1 MKNATARRL
10 YIKKSRMMKSNTLHI
25 KPLVF
30 HVATALAAL
39 QGGFLFS
46 SVAWAAPTGSQV
58 VAGSASI
65 GVSGATT
72 IVNQGSNRAIINWK
86 NFNVGSGETVRF
98 IAPNTAS
105 ATLNRVVGSLP
116 SSINGLVQGNGRVF
130 LINPNGILVGQGGAI
145 NVQGGF
151 VASTGNISDS
161 AFMQGGAMVLSGD
174 KGQIQVLGT
183 ISASGGDITLIAPA
197 VAVGAGATLT
207 AGTKI
212 NLVAADQVMLSNG
225 NITVMPG
232 SGENGTVNV
241 AGTLKAAKVM
251 LAAVNDN
258 LGALAINTTGMIQ
271 ATGTATN
278 PDGSIQIVASGGGNV
293 QVGGT
298 LQAQNAGGVGGTVQV
313 SGQNVSVGPAQINV
327 AGTQGGTVTLTADP
341 FAGTAMIGNSTVN
354 ASGTAG
360 TGGMVQMSGHNVYA
374 RQAQIN
380 VSGTQGGTAT
390 FTADPNLG
398 TVMIGGS
405 YGPDGT
411 YTAGDSSVNASGTS
425 GNGGHID
432 VTGYHTALMGN
443 TLLNANGT
451 AGGGRIRVG
460 GDMHGQGTDIANA
473 TDTYVDSGVN
483 LNANGTQGNASGG
496 KVVVWANDT
505 TNYYGS
511 LTATGS
517 GGGQGGTAEVSGHL
531 LLNFRGKDDLL
542 GGSNGG
548 IAGTLLLDPSD
559 LTIDA
564 AGAGTSTGF
573 TGAPTVPGGTGP
585 IFTANASHI
594 SWQDIVTALGSGN
607 VLINTNTGGGGAGNI
622 TIAQGYTYNSG
633 NQLTLEAFNNLTVN
647 AGAAITNTGNGSLTL
662 AAQKNMAIN
671 ANLTMTGGQIWLQ
684 AGAGLAINTGQ
695 LSAGPG
701 SSLILVGNVN
711 PYTFAPGTWLGNST
725 AGASTLISNTSTNPG
740 LGADQVT
747 FNSGTAT
754 PVILQGG
761 SVYAISGNAGGLS
774 NFLPGNVVVE
784 YGTGNTGFGTLGILG
799 FGNMNV
805 QRWNPATSAV
815 VPDVALLPTANS
827 GAGIVYFSA
836 GGTLTVPT
844 SLSAPNG
851 ASVVL
856 GTITGNIILQGN
868 AYTGGPT
875 GQLVIF
881 AGRGGYATID
891 GGGNAYANQG
901 AIQFA
906 GTAPTVLTGWDVY
919 LSSGCNT
926 AANCASSDRTVFNPS
941 VVLVQPNNGSNQFQN
956 FVIEGFQNMVVQD
969 VRGATQ
975 PILASSAIRE
985 VSADNLTVTQNL
997 IVGSGGTLQLITGAL
1012 YGTWNNASNYSS
1024 YAGALT
1030 FTQPDTILQGDYVYL
1045 WSSTGAA
1052 TAGTIPTGSQ
1062 ATWQGSVAATEAQLP
1077 NQGRVSF
1084 DTPTN
1089 QVQLRPARTDNTFS
1103 NLDFRGFNDTRF
1115 DLLQNGSNTAV
1126 LNTLGISNGNFID
1139 YASGNIVLPQG
1150 YGATGVVQT
1159 LSQTGG
1165 GALDIRA
1172 GYDFATGESDLF
1184 GELKVLAS
1192 QPLWSLGNTYNN
1204 VIWSGLGYNTAAGT
1218 VGRIDFAGGATGGA
1232 TPSAADS
1239 GDDLPTSGSPIIL
1252 QAPTS
1257 GKFSAFNVQGFGNVS
1272 LYGVSSAT
1280 TPGSLSWSG
1289 GVLNGFN
1296 QAFAFGTT
1304 GSAYVYASNNLNLF
1318 NQNFQMGNVS
1328 ATSGV
1333 QVDWRAGYN
1342 LWNYD
1347 TAVKHGKLTFMDPAT
1362 LAARTNLASFQP
1374 GGADQYLLDNN
1385 QGNDPGSANDLT
1397 NLQWDWTTG
1406 GINYVPMSSNFQLLA
1421 FRNVTVQTARDLP
1434 IVLNGA
1440 PVYIAPNNLTSVPA
1454 IEGDVVIVPNMY
1466 VNSNDGTNAYTIVA
1480 NSLNTQGVLGANS
1493 GVSATVSGNDFTK
1506 SFSYILNL
1514 LHNPVLADGVTPGN
1528 TSSVVNVS
1536 ADTSSS
1542 VNSPFQE
1549 EWVNLGLQ
1557 QVLAG
1562 NLTVNSRGMI
1572 DVYAWG
1578 NTTDTSNITIRSQ
1591 GDIGVGADFTRTGAG
1606 NLSLQ
1611 ADANLNNIFSGYAAI
1626 NPIYTGSN
1634 TDPHGYDTAGADG
1647 KGAVFGYGGSQVLT
1661 PRYGYLITSN
1671 ANQTVPAGY
1680 LFYTL
1685 AGTPLPAGSAV
1696 TAGEALIEPGNVPG
1710 GFTAQTTA
1718 TGQQVFAIYAY
1729 TPGTGGQSFFN
1740 GYGFNY
1746 ASLGTGTAVNGV
1758 APQAL
1763 TVDAGLVTNAA
1774 GQANP
1779 IGTVVTGNTGS
1790 QGLGLSGQ
1798 FYVGAPGT
1806 SYGNTGQVTPLAW
1819 TMLAAGPRSL
1829 TTGTGNIDIRSGD
1842 QYQNTWWNHLS
1853 GDIADM
1859 RLGANQVANQGLNNP
1874 VGAATWFK
1882 LTTTSGSVAVAGYRD
1897 ITVTDAGGINP
1908 SAGTAPVSLVAN
1920 RDLDILGAGLSRAT
1934 MGSLLTLG
1942 AGNMIVTAPGA
1953 VISADQLQLIVGN
1966 GANIVTSV
1974 NSLSGE
1980 IIAPAA
1986 NPTGVLVVNSAASD
2000 NGITLGGDTPTG
2012 VMSVTNGKT
2021 INISSGFTNGMLAAF
2036 TFGPNG
2042 LIWPAPAPYGSTT
2055 TSPLHPVGLS
2065 VQSAGATLAGSIN
2078 VGTTAG
2084 DINVNAPILVNNSPG
2099 ITTGEINLKAAGNLN
2114 INNPI
2119 TDSIAAPNGNIF
2131 LQAVAGN
2138 ITHSGPQGGNTVSG
2152 NNLTMIAGGSIGTSA
2167 AGGAIDTNV
2176 NAALFQSG
2184 GGVYIYQSGPLAL
2197 TTAGTANG
2205 TANITDSQNT
2215 LTVGNYPAGTA
2226 PQTTM
2231 TPAITNNV
2239 YVNGLASAVGITDTG
2254 SNGITLNAIGAT
2266 SDVVAAAHTYTPNG
2280 AITVNAGRN
2289 IVDTPEETNYGDIGI
2304 GTDTPTSNRLAFSA
2318 GGTLMLNAVNTI
2330 GGDGTTTPN
2339 PLDVYFGNLTAN
2351 ASGTQ
2356 ARSGVYLTALDTNAS
2371 GTGVVIGGGVTSAKN
2386 IDITA
2391 RASTTAGSGSLNVAS
2406 AMTTANGG
2414 YIRLAADR
2422 NVNVNAAVSANTTG
2436 NVVLAAGLS
2445 GTGNINQSSSGTL
2458 TSGSGE
2464 INANAAGNINWNAD
2478 ATTTGNILAQSG
2490 QAMTYGGNGTL
2501 NAASVALTSGTT
2513 IGTAAAA
2520 VQTNTGNLAVVNG
2533 GDAYVNNAGAV
2544 TLAGQSSNNAGIN
2557 VSTTNGTITVGKVNV
2572 ATVVTP
2578 STGNAVGWDNN
2589 PNGTPLAAG
2598 ANLTGV
2604 NANGSG
2610 NVVLTANGTSSNVLI
2625 NQSVTSGSGAITA
2638 TADTNVVFN
2647 NGVVQTGTGATGIV
2661 NLNATNGQVI
2671 DNEAASKPVVIGN
2684 TLNATAANGIGTV
2697 ATGPGVAGDLATQI
2711 GTLNAV
2717 TTGTGNAVVQNNGA
2731 LNVMGSVGTNTLNV
2745 GATGAITVSGPIAAT
2760 GGTVDLTSGMS
2771 AMGSTVL
2778 ANNTGGVTLASDVT
2792 AGTLSINSAGLVQ
2805 QTAGSIV
2812 DKTLQVSTTRYTTGN
2827 SATLSNDST
2836 TLTEN
2841 GSTVAGNYTITT
2853 QGTLNQTGTTTVGGN
2868 LTESGQTGGTVN
2880 GTVTVGG
2887 NYSGVN
2893 TYGPGGNITAAGS
2906 NSWTN
2911 ANASTTGVVVATGAG
2926 PDFDLASANLGSG
2939 NNITVDLRSKNS
2951 TVSGAT
2957 DAILL
2962 NGSSN
2967 NELGTVTLN
2976 TANAK
2981 VAVTTTTQDYN
2992 LVQTAPVNV
3001 ASLTVNAVAGTNA
3014 NAGLQNNGL
3023 GVINGINYGTHDNA
3037 LNGGQGSRIALQ
3049 SSGNSIGA
3057 ITIGNVD
3064 VAGVSSSG
3072 NITINNVMAANGL
3085 QVTST
3090 AGSIQ
3095 NGTGTSIVAPTLA
3108 LSALNGIGTAA
3119 NPINYDTATV
3129 MTATGVPGVLS
3140 TTVTGT
3146 TGNTFVSASG
3156 PVQLGGMVNTIGFTC
3171 NSSSSNVCNPAT
3183 TSTGT
3188 NVTKTLAG
3196 NGSGLGNITLTAGGA
3211 VTTGSTVTTNGGNID
3226 ISNSNGN
3233 ITLSNAVTAASK
3245 GNIELTSAA
3254 NLLVNANVNSAA
3266 GEINAQAMNNVALG
3280 ANVSTAG
3287 NVFIQA
3293 ATQAITQ
3300 SAGTVSGKGVVLTAG
3315 TTIGTATNTIQLNSS
3330 QLALQ
3335 SPGSAYATEAG
3346 PTTVAGQ
3353 TTANGKLYVATTNGN
3368 LTVGSVSLTPT
3379 ITGNAPGATLTG
3391 LNANGSGTIEAQANG
3406 GDLNVNAAMVSGTGE
3421 INAKSTGG
3429 NVALGAN
3436 ITTAGNAF
3444 VEGNQA
3450 ITYTAGTITAKG
3462 AVLTSDN
3469 GSIGASGVGTVQ
3481 TAVNTLGVN
3490 SAGDA
3495 FVNNA
3500 GAMTV
3505 AAESANNGSLNLS
3518 TTNGTITVGSVALT
3532 PTIAANAAGLI
3543 LAGVSAN
3550 GTGDAN
3556 LSANGAGANILVTQS
3571 VTSGSGAIN
3580 AIAAN
3585 NVTFNN
3591 GVMQTGTGASGIVTI
3606 TATAGQ
3612 IVNNESPAIAVVT
3625 GNTLNATAA
3634 NGIGTAA
3641 AGSGAAGDLGTQVS
3655 NLDAVITG
3663 TGNAVIQNNGA
3674 LNVAGSVGANM
3685 LSVGA
3690 TDAITVSGPINAA
3703 GGTVNLTS
3711 GMAALGSTALSN
3723 NAGGVTLA
3731 SDVTTNALSI
3741 SSSGLVKQTSGS
3753 LTDTITRVDT
3763 TRFTTGNSA
3772 TLSNNA
3778 TTITEAGS
3786 TVAGNYTI
3794 NTQGTL
3800 NQTGATTVGGNLT
3813 ESGET
3818 GGTVNGTVNVGGNYD
3833 GVNNTAGGGSIT
3845 AGGSSSAINNNAA
3858 ATGVVTATGQGPD
3871 FDLSSVN
3878 LSGTTLSNVT
3888 VNLRAISANVTGATD
3903 AVLLNTGNNA
3913 LGSVTITTANAPVT
3927 VTTGLHDFNLV
3938 QTAAVTLPTTTSLT
3952 VNAVAGASTPAQMQN
3967 NGLGTISGIN
3977 YNAHDNTLNGGQGS
3991 RIVLN
3996 NPANTFAGITI
4007 NNADA
4012 ANVATS
4018 GNLQLG
4024 AITVA
4029 NSMVATSVNGSVTQK
4044 ATVPAILASA
4054 LALNAATGI
4063 GATNAPIRYDT
4074 ATAIAAGDTP
4084 VLATSESGAGSTS
4097 VSTTGAVQLGG
4108 AINEVGFDSST
4119 SNVNGAPGTGTYIAP
4134 TLVSNTA
4141 TTGELNLLSNGTA
4154 TLASNVAT
4162 TGNAF
4167 IQAAAGNIVQTGGTV
4182 SANGAVLTANAG
4194 GIGSIGAPIA
4204 MNVGT
4209 VGLSAQGDIYAVNA
4223 GPLTMGAVTSSN
4235 GAVNVSTTNGTL
4247 TVGAVNLLPKLAGNA
4262 VGLTQ
4267 IGVNANGNGAVN
4279 LTAGGAGSDL
4289 LINQSV
4295 ISGAGAITGTADSN
4309 ITFNNGAV
4317 QTTTSPTGVVTL
4329 TATNGQVIDNEAPS
4343 SAVVTS
4349 NTLNV
4354 AAASGIGAAASA
4366 PGVAGDLA
4374 TQVGNLAVTITGTG
4388 NAVVQ
4393 NNGALNV
4400 SGSVGSNTM
4409 QVGSTG
4415 AITVAGP
4422 IQSGPTIAYGGTLD
4436 LTSGM
4441 TSLGSTGLS
4450 NNKGGV
4456 TLASNIT
4463 VGTLSI
4469 NSSGLVQQTAGL
4481 ISDNTLSIDTTRFT
4495 TGNSASLT
4503 NGSTGMT
4510 DAGSNVA
4517 GNYTIST
4524 QGSLDQTGTTTVGGN
4539 LTETG
4544 YTGGTVNGTVKVG
4557 GNYDGVNNYGP
4568 NGSVTAGGS
4577 NSATNANAAST
4588 GVVVAS
4594 GSGPDFDLS
4603 SVTLTSGQ
4611 NVTVDLRS
4619 TTVSG
4624 VGGATDAVLLN
4635 AGANTLGTVTV
4646 NTAKA
4651 PVTLTKTTT
4660 DYNLVQTSA
4669 LDVGNVTVNAVAGA
4683 NTAASLQNNTLGTI
4697 AGSNYDVH
4705 NNALNGGQ
4713 GSRIVLDNT
4722 GNTLGNIT
4730 INNGDA
4736 ANVASS
4742 GSLQLN
4748 AITVANSM
4756 VATSQNGTI
4765 TQVAGAP
4772 AIKAGALALNAA
4784 TGIGASNAPLEYDSA
4799 AAVAAGK
4806 TPILATSESGN
4817 GSTAVA
4823 TTGAV
4828 QLGGTINEVGFDLTN
4843 SNLSGAT
4850 GTGTMFTATAVNNS
4864 ADTGE
4869 INLLSNGWATLA
4881 GDVTTSGN
4889 AFIQAT
4895 SGNIVQTA
4903 GTLRAADAVLTA
4915 LGGSIGSAGG
4925 AIATNVQ
4932 TLGMDSQGSAYAVNS
4947 GALNLGAMT
4956 TSNGTVNVTT
4966 QNGPL
4971 TVTSINVT
4979 PSIGGNAIGLM
4990 QNGVSANGSGNVVLQ
5005 ANGGDLNL
5013 NAAVTSGGGEVNARS
5028 TAGDVLLA
5036 ANVTTTGNA
5045 FVEAAN
5051 NVTQTNGTLAAS
5063 GAVLTADK
5071 GSIGSASQVINTA
5084 VNRLGVTANQGSAYV
5099 SNAGAMTAAGTTQN
5113 DMVLSTGN
5121 GQLTVGAVALNP
5133 AVTNNAVGIAQTGIT
5148 TGGDLSLLAAPTTNG
5163 TLQIDQPV
5171 NVGGAM
5177 IGVGGRDVNVNSN
5190 VTANGAIT
5198 FVADATSGPNAG
5210 PGWFRN
5216 TGNITSNGAGV
5227 AIYAVAGG
5235 KAPLGYSTTANNQ
5248 VILGTVSGVPS
5259 ADAPASRWS
5268 SPYGSS
5274 SYIPRYFVG
5283 NGLFYKASLTAA
5295 APVTE
5300 PIGSNPVTVPG
5311 PPNPPVTP
5319 AAGPSV
5325 PVTGVVLTSLPVSPS
5340 SGTAQLQYGGAFTVD
5355 LTTMFDG
5362 SAPWQPDQTA
5372 MPYARATFDASLPIN
5387 GNYAPPRF
5395 TFGMPVLGPVMSCT
5409 GDEDRAH
5416 RYQQYACIRPLSIS
5430 AR

>member
-1 MKNATARRL
+1 MKTNTAIKVHAGIAGSHVRISSALRL
-10 YIKKSRMMKSNTLHI
+10 

-30 HVATALAAL
+30 HLAATL
-39 QGGFLFS
+39 VTLPGGLLLS
-46 SVAWAAPTGSQV
+46 SAAWAAPTGGQV
-58 VAGSASI
+58 AAGSASI
-65 GVSGATT
+65 GVSGTNT
-72 IVNQGSNRAIINWK
+72 IITQGSNRAIINWK
-86 NFNVGSGETVRF
+86 NFSVGNGEAVRF
-98 IAPNTAS
+98 NAPNAAS

-130 LINPNGILVGQGGAI
+130 LINSNGILIGQSGAI

-151 VASTGNISDS
+151 VASTGNVSDS
-161 AFMQGGAMVLSGD
+161 TFMHDGTMVLSGD

-183 ISASGGDITLIAPA
+183 ISAPGGDITLIAPA

-212 NLVAADQVMLSNG
+212 NLVAANQVMLSNG
-225 NITVMPG
+225 NITVMPA
-232 SGENGTVNV
+232 SGENGAVSV
-241 AGTLKAAKVM
+241 AGTLKAAEVM

-258 LGALAINTTGMIQ
+258 LGALAINTTGMIR
-271 ATGTATN
+271 ATGTTTN

-298 LQAQNAGGVGGTVQV
+298 LQAQNARGTGGTVQV
-313 SGQNVSVGPAQINV
+313 SGQNVSVSPAQI
-327 AGTQGGTVTLTADP
+327 D
-341 FAGTAMIGNSTVN
+341 
-354 ASGTAG
+354 
-360 TGGMVQMSGHNVYA
+360 
-374 RQAQIN
+374 

-390 FTADPNLG
+390 FTADPTSG
-398 TVMIGGS
+398 TVVIGGG
-405 YGPDGT
+405 YAPDGT
-411 YTAGDSSVNASGTS
+411 YMAGDSTVNASGTS
-425 GNGGHID
+425 GNGGHVD

-451 AGGGRIRVG
+451 AGGGVIRVG

-473 TDTYVDSGVN
+473 TDTYVDSGVI
-483 LNANGTQGNASGG
+483 LNANGTRGNASGG
-496 KVVVWANDT
+496 KVVVWSNDT

-511 LTATGS
+511 LTAAGS
-517 GGGQGGTAEVSGHL
+517 GGGQGGNAEVSGHAI
-531 LLNFRGKDDLL
+531 LNFRGKGDLL

-548 IAGTLLLDPSD
+548 AAGTLLLDPSD

-564 AGAGTSTGF
+564 AGTGTSTGF
-573 TGAPTVPGGTGP
+573 TGAPPVPGGTGP
-585 IFTANASHI
+585 AFTATTSHI

-607 VLINTNTGGGGAGNI
+607 VMINTNTGGGGTGNI

-633 NQLTLEAFNNLTVN
+633 NQLILEAFNNLAVN
-647 AGAAITNTGNGSLTL
+647 AGAAVTNTGTGNLYLVAKKIET
-662 AAQKNMAIN
+662 IN
-671 ANLTMTGGQIWLQ
+671 ANIATGGTLQLQ
-684 AGAGLAINTGQ
+684 AGEGIAVNTGQ
-695 LSAGPG
+695 LSAGPDAT
-701 SSLILVGNVN
+701 L
-711 PYTFAPGTWLGNST
+711 
-725 AGASTLISNTSTNPG
+725 TLIGNYDPYGSACYGICSLPNGSQYQGYVATNYG
-740 LGADQVT
+740 YGNNQVT

-761 SVYAISGNAGGLS
+761 NVQLISGTVGPGS
-774 NFLPGNVVVE
+774 NFLPSSVVVE
-784 YGTGNTGFGTLGILG
+784 YGAGKTSFNSSLIVAGFNQIE
-799 FGNMNV
+799 V
-805 QRWNPATSAV
+805 ERWNPVTSSV
-815 VPDVALLPTANS
+815 VPDITLNPTDASNY
-827 GAGIVYFSA
+827 GIIYEAGT
-836 GGTLTVPT
+836 GLTVPT
-844 SLSAPNG
+844 NLSVPNNDNLNF
-851 ASVVL
+851 STV
-856 GTITGNIILQGN
+856 TGNIVFQGN

-875 GQLVIF
+875 GQLIID
-881 AGRGGYATID
+881 AGRGGW
-891 GGGNAYANQG
+891 GGEDNQGNAFAYQG

-919 LSSGCNT
+919 LSSGCKT

-941 VVLVQPNNGSNQFQN
+941 IVQVQTNNGSGQFN
-956 FVIEGFQNMVVQD
+956 NLVVEGFQNMVVQSTA
-969 VRGATQ
+969 GATA
-975 PILASSAIRE
+975 PLLASSSIRE

-997 IVGSGGTLQLITGAL
+997 IVGSGGTLELIAGAL
-1012 YGTWNNASNYSS
+1012 YGNWNSGSNYTS

-1030 FTQPDTILQGDYVYL
+1030 FSRPSTILQGDAVYL
-1045 WSSTGAA
+1045 WSGTGAA

-1062 ATWQGSVAATEAQLP
+1062 ATWKGSVAATEAQLP
-1077 NQGRVSF
+1077 SQGRVSF

-1103 NLDFRGFNDTRF
+1103 NLDMRGFNDTRL

-1126 LNTLGISNGNFID
+1126 LNTLGINSSGSFID
-1139 YASGNIVLPQG
+1139 YASGNIVLAQG
-1150 YGATGVVQT
+1150 YGTTGVTQT
-1159 LSQTGG
+1159 LSSAGY
-1165 GALDIRA
+1165 LDIRA
-1172 GYDFATGESDLF
+1172 GYDFATGLSDLF
-1184 GELKVLAS
+1184 GELKVLAP
-1192 QPLWSLGNTYNN
+1192 QPLWNLGGSNNT
-1204 VIWSGLGYNTAAGT
+1204 IWSGLGYNTAAGT

-1232 TPSAADS
+1232 TPSAIDS
-1239 GDDLPTSGSPIIL
+1239 SDDIPASGSPIIL
-1252 QAPTS
+1252 QAPSS
-1257 GKFSAFNVQGFGNVS
+1257 GKFSQFNVQGFGNIN
-1272 LYGVSSAT
+1272 LYAVSSAT

-1296 QAFAFGTT
+1296 QVFAFGTT
-1304 GSAYVYASNNLNLF
+1304 GNPLFYASNNLNLF
-1318 NQNFQMGNVS
+1318 NQNFQIGNIS

-1342 LWNYD
+1342 AWYYD

-1374 GGADQYLLDNN
+1374 GGADQYVLVNN
-1385 QGNDPGSANDLT
+1385 QGMDPASANDLT
-1397 NLQWDWTTG
+1397 NVQWDWTTG
-1406 GINYVPMSSNFQLLA
+1406 GINYVPMSGNLLLYS
-1421 FRNVTVQTARDLP
+1421 FRNVTVQTAKNLP

-1440 PVYIAPNNLTSVPA
+1440 PVIIAPISGAAVPA

-1466 VNSNDGTNAYTIVA
+1466 VNSNDGVNAYTIVA
-1480 NSLNTQGVLGANS
+1480 NSLNTQGILGANS
-1493 GVSATVSGNDFTK
+1493 GVTATVSGDDYSK
-1506 SFSYILNL
+1506 SFSYVLNL
-1514 LHNPVLADGVTPGN
+1514 LHQSVLADGVTPGN

-1542 VNSPFQE
+1542 ANSPFQQE
-1549 EWVNLGLQ
+1549 VVNLYLQ

-1562 NLTVNSRGMI
+1562 NLTVNSRSMI
-1572 DVYAWG
+1572 NINQWG
-1578 NTTDTSNITIRSQ
+1578 NTNDTSNITIRSQ
-1591 GDIGVGADFTRTGAG
+1591 GDIGVAADFTRTGAG

-1611 ADANLNNIFSGYAAI
+1611 ADANLNSLYASYAAI

-1647 KGAVFGYGGSQVLT
+1647 KGAVFSYVTAGAQVLT
-1661 PRYGYLITSN
+1661 PQYGYLITSN
-1671 ANQTVPAGY
+1671 TNQTVPAGY
-1680 LFYTL
+1680 TFYSLT
-1685 AGTPLPAGSAV
+1685 GTQLPAGTV
-1696 TAGEALIEPGNVPG
+1696 LTAGEAMIQPGPVPG
-1710 GFTAQTTA
+1710 GFTIQTTS
-1718 TGQQVFAIYAY
+1718 TGQQVFGIYAY
-1729 TPGTGGQSFFN
+1729 ALGNGNQTFYN
-1740 GYGFNY
+1740 GYGYDY
-1746 ASLGTGTAVNGV
+1746 ASLGTGTSVNGV

-1763 TVDAGLVTNAA
+1763 TVDTGLVTNAA

-1779 IGTVVTGNTGS
+1779 LGTIVTGNTGS

-1798 FYVGAPGT
+1798 FYVAAPGT
-1806 SYGNTGQVTPLAW
+1806 SYGNTDQVTPLAW
-1819 TMLAAGPRSL
+1819 VMRSAGGPRIL

-1853 GDIADM
+1853 GDIADLK
-1859 RLGANQVANQGLNNP
+1859 LGANQVANNGLNNP
-1874 VGAATWFK
+1874 VDAATWFK
-1882 LTTTSGSVAVAGYRD
+1882 LATTTGSIAVAGYRD
-1897 ITVTDAGGINP
+1897 ITVTDTGAISP
-1908 SAGTAPVSLVAN
+1908 EAGTAPVSLVAN
-1920 RDLDILGAGLSRAT
+1920 RDLNILASLSRAT
-1934 MGSLLTLG
+1934 TGSQLTLG
-1942 AGNMIVTAPGA
+1942 AGNMIVTSPGS

-1980 IIAPAA
+1980 IIAPAV
-1986 NPTGVLVVNSAASD
+1986 NPSGVLVVNSAASD

-2012 VMSVTNGKT
+2012 VMSVTNSKT
-2021 INISSGFTNGMLAAF
+2021 VTISSGFTNGMLAAF

-2042 LIWPAPAPYGSTT
+2042 LIWPAPAPYGSPT
-2055 TSPLHPVGLS
+2055 TSPLAPVGLS

-2084 DINVNAPILVNNSPG
+2084 DINVNAPITVANSAG
-2099 ITTGEINLKAAGNLN
+2099 ITTGEINLQAAGNLN
-2114 INNPI
+2114 LNNSI
-2119 TDSIAAPNGNIF
+2119 TDSFPAPNGNIF
-2131 LQAVAGN
+2131 LQAVNGN

-2152 NNLTMIAGGSIGTSA
+2152 NNLTMIAGGTIGSSA

-2184 GGVYIYQSGPLAL
+2184 GGVYVYQSGPLAL
-2197 TTAGTANG
+2197 TAAGTANG
-2205 TANITDSQNT
+2205 TMNITDSQNT
-2215 LTVGNYPAGTA
+2215 LTVGNYPVGTA

-2266 SDVVAAAHTYTPNG
+2266 SDVVEAAHTFTPNG
-2280 AITVNAGRN
+2280 TITVNAGRN

-2304 GTDTPTSNRLAFSA
+2304 VTDTPTSNRLAFSA
-2318 GGTLMLNAVNTI
+2318 GGTLALNAANTI
-2330 GGDGTTTPN
+2330 GGDGMTTPN

-2351 ASGTQ
+2351 AGGTQ
-2356 ARSGVYLTALDTNAS
+2356 AQSGVYLTALDTNAS

-2414 YIRLAADR
+2414 YIRLAADQ

-2445 GTGNINQSSSGTL
+2445 GTGSINQSSSGTVA
-2458 TSGSGE
+2458 SGSGE
-2464 INANAAGNINWNAD
+2464 INANAASNINWNAD

-2490 QAMTYGGNGTL
+2490 QAMTYGGSGAL
-2501 NAASVALTSGTT
+2501 NAASVVLTSGTT

-2520 VQTNTGNLAVVNG
+2520 VPTNTANLAVVNG
-2533 GDAYVNNAGAV
+2533 GDAHVNNAGAV
-2544 TLAGQSSNNAGIN
+2544 TLAGQSSNNAGID
-2557 VSTTNGTITVGKVNV
+2557 VSATNGTITVGKVNV
-2572 ATVVTP
+2572 AAAVTP
-2578 STGNAVGWDNN
+2578 STGNDQGWDNN
-2589 PNGTPLAAG
+2589 PNSTPIAAG

-2610 NVVLTANGTSSNVLI
+2610 NVVLTANGTGSNVLI

-2647 NGVVQTGTGATGIV
+2647 NGAVQTGTGATGIV

-2684 TLNATAANGIGTV
+2684 TLNATAANGIGAV

-2717 TTGTGNAVVQNNGA
+2717 ITGTGNAVVQNSGA
-2731 LNVMGSVGTNTLNV
+2731 LNVMGSVGTNILNV

-2778 ANNTGGVTLASDVT
+2778 ANNTGGVMLASDVT
-2792 AGTLSINSAGLVQ
+2792 GGTLSINAAGLVQ
-2805 QTAGSIV
+2805 QTGGSIT

-2827 SATLSNDST
+2827 SATLSNDT
-2836 TLTEN
+2836 TALTEN

-2853 QGTLNQTGTTTVGGN
+2853 QGTLNQAGTTTVGGN
-2868 LTESGQTGGTVN
+2868 LTETGQTGGTVN
-2880 GTVTVGG
+2880 GTVTAGG

-2926 PDFDLASANLGSG
+2926 PDFDLESANLGAG
-2939 NNITVDLRSKNS
+2939 NAITVDLRSNTSK
-2951 TVSGAT
+2951 VSGAT
-2957 DAILL
+2957 DAIVL

-2981 VAVTTTTQDYN
+2981 VAVATTAQDYN

-3001 ASLTVNAVAGTNA
+3001 ASLTVNAVAGTSA

-3023 GVINGINYGTHDNA
+3023 GVINGINYGTHNNT
-3037 LNGGQGSRIALQ
+3037 LNGGQGSNIALQ

-3057 ITIGNVD
+3057 ITINNAN

-3072 NITINNVMAANGL
+3072 NITVNNVTAANGL
-3085 QVTST
+3085 QVAST

-3095 NGTGTSIVAPTLA
+3095 NGTGTSIVAPTLS

-3119 NPINYDTATV
+3119 NPIGYDTATV
-3129 MTATGVPGVLS
+3129 ASATGLPGVLS
-3140 TTVTGT
+3140 TAVTGT

-3156 PVQLGGMVNTIGFTC
+3156 PVQLGGMVNVIGFTC

-3183 TSTGT
+3183 TGTGT
-3188 NVTKTLAG
+3188 NVTQNSAG
-3196 NGSGLGNITLTAGGA
+3196 NSSGLGNITLTAGGA
-3211 VTTGSTVTTNGGNID
+3211 VTTGNTVTTNGGNIE
-3226 ISNSNGN
+3226 ISNSSGN

-3245 GNIELTSAA
+3245 GNVELNSAA
-3254 NLLVNANVNSAA
+3254 NLLVNANVGSAA
-3266 GEINAQAMNNVALG
+3266 GEINAQAANNVALD

-3287 NVFIQA
+3287 NAFIQA

-3300 SAGTVSGKGVVLTAG
+3300 SAGKVSGKGVVLTAG
-3315 TTIGTATNTIQLNSS
+3315 TTIGTAANTIQLNSN

-3335 SPGSAYATEAG
+3335 SSGSAYATEAG

-3391 LNANGSGTIEAQANG
+3391 LNANGLGTIEAQANG
-3406 GDLNVNAAMVSGTGE
+3406 GDLNVNAAMTSSTGE
-3421 INAKSTGG
+3421 IDAKSTSG

-3436 ITTAGNAF
+3436 ITTAGSAF

-3469 GSIGASGVGTVQ
+3469 GSIGAGGAGTVQ

-3505 AAESANNGSLNLS
+3505 AAESTNNGSLNLS

-3532 PTIAANAAGLI
+3532 PAIAANAAGLT

-3556 LSANGAGANILVTQS
+3556 LTANGAGSNILVTQS

-3591 GVMQTGTGASGIVTI
+3591 GVMQTGTGPSGIVTI

-3612 IVNNESPAIAVVT
+3612 IVNNELPAIAVVA

-3641 AGSGAAGDLGTQVS
+3641 TGSGAAGDLGTQVS

-3674 LNVAGSVGANM
+3674 LNVAGSVGANK

-3703 GGTVNLTS
+3703 GGTVNLAS
-3711 GMAALGSTALSN
+3711 GMTALGSTALSN
-3723 NAGGVTLA
+3723 NVGGVTLA
-3731 SDVTTNALSI
+3731 SDVTTNGLSI

-3753 LTDTITRVDT
+3753 LTDTTTRVDT

-3813 ESGET
+3813 ESGKT
-3818 GGTVNGTVNVGGNYD
+3818 GGTVNGTVTVGGNYY
-3833 GVNNTAGGGSIT
+3833 GVDNTAGGGSIT
-3845 AGGSSSAINNNAA
+3845 AGGSNSAINNNAA

-3878 LSGTTLSNVT
+3878 LSGTTLSNIT
-3888 VNLRAISANVTGATD
+3888 INLRAISANVTGATD
-3903 AVLLNTGNNA
+3903 AVLLNTGNNT

-3927 VTTGLHDFNLV
+3927 VTTGSHDFDLV
-3938 QTAAVTLPTTTSLT
+3938 QTAAVTLPTTTGLT
-3952 VNAVAGASTPAQMQN
+3952 VNAVAGASTPTQMRN
-3967 NGLGTISGIN
+3967 NSLGTISGIN

-3996 NPANTFAGITI
+3996 NPANTFSGITI

-4012 ANVATS
+4012 ANVATR
-4018 GNLQLG
+4018 GNLLLG

-4029 NSMVATSVNGSVTQK
+4029 NSMVATSVNGSVTQT
-4044 ATVPAILASA
+4044 ATAPAILASA

-4074 ATAIAAGDTP
+4074 ATAIAAGGTP
-4084 VLATSESGAGSTS
+4084 VLATSESGTGSTA

-4119 SNVNGAPGTGTYIAP
+4119 SNVNGAPGTGSYITP

-4167 IQAAAGNIVQTGGTV
+4167 IQSATGNIVRTDGTV

-4194 GIGSIGAPIA
+4194 SIGSIGAPIA

-4247 TVGAVNLLPKLAGNA
+4247 TVGAVNPLPKLAGNA

-4267 IGVNANGNGAVN
+4267 IGVNANGSGAVN

-4289 LINQSV
+4289 LVNQSV
-4295 ISGAGAITGTADSN
+4295 ISGAGAITGTADNN
-4309 ITFNNGAV
+4309 ITFSNGAV
-4317 QTTTSPTGVVTL
+4317 QTTTGSTGVVTL

-4343 SAVVTS
+4343 SAVVTG

-4354 AAASGIGAAASA
+4354 AAASGIGAVASG

-4374 TQVGNLAVTITGTG
+4374 TQVGNLAVTVTGTG

-4393 NNGALNV
+4393 NNGALNL

-4415 AITVAGP
+4415 AITMVGP
-4422 IQSGPTIAYGGTLD
+4422 SQSGPTVAYGGTLD

-4456 TLASNIT
+4456 TLASNIA

-4469 NSSGLVQQTAGL
+4469 NSSGLVQQTEGL
-4481 ISDNTLSIDTTRFT
+4481 INDNTLSIDTTRFT

-4503 NGSTGMT
+4503 NGSAGMT

-4524 QGSLDQTGTTTVGGN
+4524 QGSLDQTRITTVGGN

-4557 GNYDGVNNYGP
+4557 GNYDGVNNYGT
-4568 NGSVTAGGS
+4568 NGSVTASGS
-4577 NSATNANAAST
+4577 NSATNAYAATT

-4594 GSGPDFDLS
+4594 GGGPDFDLS
-4603 SVTLTSGQ
+4603 SVSLAAGQ

-4619 TTVSG
+4619 TTVTG
-4624 VGGATDAVLLN
+4624 VSGATDAVLLS
-4635 AGANTLGTVTV
+4635 AGANTLGMVTV

-4651 PVTLTKTTT
+4651 PVSLTKTTT
-4660 DYNLVQTSA
+4660 DYNLVQTSG
-4669 LDVGNVTVNAVAGA
+4669 LDLGNVTVNAVAGT
-4683 NTAASLQNNTLGTI
+4683 NTPTLLQNNTLGTL
-4697 AGSNYDVH
+4697 AGSSYDVH

-4713 GSRIVLDNT
+4713 GSNVVLNNT
-4722 GNTLGNIT
+4722 GNTIHS
-4730 INNGDA
+4730 IAVNNADA
-4736 ANVASS
+4736 ANVASN
-4742 GSLQLN
+4742 GNLALGV
-4748 AITVANSM
+4748 ITVANSM
-4756 VATSQNGTI
+4756 VATSVNGAI

-4772 AIKAGALALNAA
+4772 AIKSAALALNAA
-4784 TGIGASNAPLEYDSA
+4784 NGIGASYTPIQYDTA
-4799 AAVAAGK
+4799 TAIAAGA
-4806 TPILATSESGN
+4806 TPMLATSESGA

-4828 QLGGTINEVGFDLTN
+4828 QLGGTINEVGFNLAN

-4850 GTGTMFTATAVNNS
+4850 GTGTMFTGTAVNNG

-4869 INLLSNGWATLA
+4869 INLLSNGTATLA
-4881 GDVTTSGN
+4881 DNVMTSGN
-4889 AFIQAT
+4889 AIVQAAN
-4895 SGNIVQTA
+4895 GNIVRTA
-4903 GTLRAADAVLTA
+4903 GTVSATQAVLTA
-4915 LGGSIGSAGG
+4915 LAGTIGSVGNP
-4925 AIATNVQ
+4925 IVTNVQ
-4932 TLGMDSQGSAYAVNS
+4932 TLGLDSQGDAYAVNS
-4947 GALNLGAMT
+4947 SALTLGAVT
-4956 TSNGTVNVTT
+4956 TGNGTVDVST
-4966 QNGPL
+4966 QHGPL
-4971 TVTSINVT
+4971 TVAAINVQ
-4979 PSIGGNAIGLM
+4979 PSIAGNAIGLA
-4990 QNGVSANGSGNVVLQ
+4990 QSGVNADGSGNVVLQ
-5005 ANGGDLNL
+5005 ANGGDLDVNV
-5013 NAAVTSGGGEVNARS
+5013 AVSSGGGEINAKS
-5028 TAGDVLLA
+5028 TSGNINLV
-5036 ANVTTTGNA
+5036 ANVGTTGNA
-5045 FVEAAN
+5045 FIEATN
-5051 NVTQTNGTLAAS
+5051 NITQTTGRLLAS
-5063 GAVLTADK
+5063 DAVLTADT
-5071 GSIGSASQVINTA
+5071 GSIGTPSQVISTS
-5084 VNRLGVTANQGSAYV
+5084 VNMLGVSAPNGSANV
-5099 SNAGAMTAAGTTQN
+5099 SNAGAMTATGMTKG
-5113 DMVLSTGN
+5113 DMMLSTRSGR
-5121 GQLTVGAVALNP
+5121 LTVGSVTLQPSVA
-5133 AVTNNAVGIAQTGIT
+5133 NNAIGIAQNGIS
-5148 TGGDLSLLAAPTTNG
+5148 TGGNLSLLAAPSTNG
-5163 TLQIDQPV
+5163 VLQIDAPV
-5171 NVGGAM
+5171 NSGGSM
-5177 IGVGGRDVNVNSN
+5177 IGVGGVDVNVTSD
-5190 VTANGAIT
+5190 VTATGAIT
-5198 FVADATSGPNAG
+5198 LVADAASGANPG

-5216 TGNITSNGAGV
+5216 TGDITSHGTGV

-5235 KAPLGYSTTANNQ
+5235 VAPLGYSTAANNQ
-5248 VILGTVSGVPS
+5248 VELGTVSGVPNPN
-5259 ADAPASRWS
+5259 APASRWS
-5268 SPYGSS
+5268 SPYASS
-5274 SYIPRYFVG
+5274 SYTPGYFAG
-5283 NGLFYKASLTAA
+5283 NGLFYKAILAA
-5295 APVTE
+5295 VAPVTQ
-5300 PIGSNPVTVPG
+5300 PIGSNPGTVPG
-5311 PPNPPVTP
+5311 TPSTPATIPPVSVTLQVP
-5319 AAGPSV
+5319 PSN
-5325 PVTGVVLTSLPVSPS
+5325 
-5340 SGTAQLQYGGAFTVD
+5340 GTAQLQYGGAFTVD

-5362 SAPWQPDQTA
+5362 STPWRPDQTA
-5372 MPYARATFDASLPIN
+5372 IPYVRATFDASLPIN

-5409 GDEDRAH
+5409 GDEDLSHGH
-5416 RYQQYACIRPLSIS
+5416 RQYACVRSLSIS

>member
-1 MKNATARRL
+1 MGT
-10 YIKKSRMMKSNTLHI
+10 
-25 KPLVF
+25 
-30 HVATALAAL
+30 
-39 QGGFLFS
+39 
-46 SVAWAAPTGSQV
+46 
-58 VAGSASI
+58 
-65 GVSGATT
+65 
-72 IVNQGSNRAIINWK
+72 
-86 NFNVGSGETVRF
+86 
-98 IAPNTAS
+98 
-105 ATLNRVVGSLP
+105 LP

-130 LINPNGILVGQGGAI
+130 LINPNGILVGQSGAI

-161 AFMQGGAMVLSGD
+161 AFMQGGAMVLSGG

-183 ISASGGDITLIAPA
+183 ISAPGGDITLVAPA

-232 SGENGTVNV
+232 SGGNGTVSV

-271 ATGTATN
+271 ATGTTTN

-298 LQAQNAGGVGGTVQV
+298 LQAQNADGTGGTVQV
-313 SGQNVSVGPAQINV
+313 SGQNVY
-327 AGTQGGTVTLTADP
+327 
-341 FAGTAMIGNSTVN
+341 
-354 ASGTAG
+354 AS
-360 TGGMVQMSGHNVYA
+360 
-374 RQAQIN
+374 QAQIN

-390 FTADPNLG
+390 FTADPTSG
-398 TVMIGGS
+398 AVVIGGS
-405 YGPDGT
+405 YAPDGT
-411 YTAGDSSVNASGTS
+411 YTAGDSTVDANGTA

-451 AGGGRIRVG
+451 AGGGAIRVG

-473 TDTYVDSGVN
+473 VDTYVDSGVN

-496 KVVVWANDT
+496 KVVVWADDT
-505 TNYYGS
+505 TNYYGHLS
-511 LTATGS
+511 ATGS
-517 GGGQGGTAEVSGHL
+517 GSGSGGNAEVSGHYT
-531 LLNFRGKDDLL
+531 LNYQGTDNLL
-542 GGSNGG
+542 GGVNGG
-548 IAGTLLLDPSD
+548 TAGTLLLDPSD

-585 IFTANASHI
+585 VFTANTSHI

-607 VLINTNTGGGGAGNI
+607 VLINTNTGGGGAGDI

-647 AGAAITNTGNGSLTL
+647 AGATITNTGAGNLIL
-662 AAQKNMAIN
+662 AAHKTVTVN
-671 ANLTMTGGQIWLQ
+671 ANITSGGNLYLQ
-684 AGAGLAINTGQ
+684 GGAGVAVNTGQ
-695 LSAGPG
+695 LSAGPNAIL
-701 SSLILVGNVN
+701 SLIGSYDPYGTACSGICSLPNPSGSASNLYAYATANSGYGNN
-711 PYTFAPGTWLGNST
+711 
-725 AGASTLISNTSTNPG
+725 
-740 LGADQVT
+740 QVT

-761 SVYAISGNAGGLS
+761 DVLALSGQVGPGS
-774 NFLPGNVVVE
+774 NFLPSSVVVE
-784 YGTGNTGFGTLGILG
+784 YGAGKNSFNNRLYVIGF
-799 FGNMNV
+799 NQV
-805 QRWNPATSAV
+805 EVERWNPATSAV
-815 VPDVALLPTANS
+815 VPDISLNPTSTS
-827 GAGIVYFSA
+827 GSILYMAGN
-836 GGTLTVPT
+836 TLTVPT
-844 SLSAPNG
+844 SLSVPNNDLL
-851 ASVVL
+851 VL
-856 GTITGNIILQGN
+856 STVTGNIILQGN
-868 AYTGGPT
+868 AYTGGPN
-875 GQLVIF
+875 GQLVID
-881 AGRGGYATID
+881 AGRGGWAAVD
-891 GGGNAYANQG
+891 GAGSAFANQG
-901 AIQFA
+901 AIQFSGA
-906 GTAPTVLTGWDVY
+906 APTVLSGWDVY
-919 LSSGCNT
+919 ISSGCNT
-926 AANCASSDRTVFNPS
+926 SANCASSDRTAFNPS
-941 VVLVQPNNGSNQFQN
+941 TVLVQPNNGSNQFQN
-956 FVIEGFQNMVVQD
+956 FVIAGFQNMMVQSTA
-969 VRGATQ
+969 GATA
-975 PILASSAIRE
+975 PLMASNAIRE
-985 VSADNLTVTQNL
+985 VSTDNLTVTQNL
-997 IVGSGGTLQLITGAL
+997 IVGSSGTLELIAGAL
-1012 YGTWNNASNYSS
+1012 YGSWNSTNNYAN

-1030 FTQPDTILQGDYVYL
+1030 FTQPNTILQSDSVYL
-1045 WSSTGAA
+1045 WSAQGAS
-1052 TAGTIPTGSQ
+1052 TAGAIPTGSQ
-1062 ATWQGSVAATEAQLP
+1062 AIWQGSVASTVAQLP
-1077 NQGRVSF
+1077 NQGRVDF
-1084 DTPTN
+1084 DTPSN
-1089 QVQLRPARTDNTFS
+1089 NVQLRTGSSTNTFT
-1103 NLDFRGFNDTRF
+1103 NLDIRGFNNTRI

-1126 LNTLGISNGNFID
+1126 SNRLSDSGNFVV
-1139 YASGNIVLPQG
+1139 YSSGNIVLPQG
-1150 YGATGVVQT
+1150 YGVTGVTQT

-1165 GALDIRA
+1165 VLDLRA
-1172 GYDFATGESDLF
+1172 GDDFATGQPDLF

-1192 QPLWSLGNTYNN
+1192 QPLWSLGGSSN
-1204 VIWSGLGYNTAAGT
+1204 VIWSGLGYNSAVGT

-1232 TPSAADS
+1232 TPSAIDS
-1239 GDDLPTSGSPIIL
+1239 SNDIPASGSPIIL
-1252 QAPTS
+1252 QAPSS
-1257 GKFSAFNVQGFGNVS
+1257 GKFSSFNVQGFGNVN
-1272 LYGVSSAT
+1272 LYAVSTSTA
-1280 TPGSLSWSG
+1280 PSSLSWSG

-1304 GSAYVYASNNLNLF
+1304 GSANFYASNNLNLF
-1318 NQNFQMGNVS
+1318 NQNFQMGNIS

-1333 QVDWRAGYN
+1333 TVDWRAGYN
-1342 LWNYD
+1342 AWNYD
-1347 TAVKHGKLTFMDPAT
+1347 TAVKHGKLTFMDPTT

-1374 GGADQYLLDNN
+1374 GGQDQYVLVNN
-1385 QGNDPGSANDLT
+1385 QGMDPSSANDLT
-1397 NLQWDWTTG
+1397 NMQWDWTTG
-1406 GINYVPMSSNFQLLA
+1406 GINYVPMATNLQLLS
-1421 FRNVTVQTARDLP
+1421 FRNVTVQTAKNLP

-1440 PVYIAPNNLTSVPA
+1440 PVNITPLSGAAVPA

-1466 VNSNDGTNAYTIVA
+1466 VNANDGQTAYNIVA
-1480 NSLNTQGVLGANS
+1480 NSLNTQGILGANS
-1493 GVSATVSGNDFTK
+1493 GVSATVSGNDYSK
-1506 SFSYILNL
+1506 SFSYTLNL
-1514 LHNPVLADGVTPGN
+1514 LHNSVLADGVTPGN
-1528 TSSVVNVS
+1528 ANSVVNVS

-1542 VNSPFQE
+1542 VNSPYQE
-1549 EWVNLGLQ
+1549 EWVNLNLQ

-1572 DVYAWG
+1572 NIAQWG
-1578 NTTDTSNITIRSQ
+1578 NTSDTGNITIRSQ
-1591 GDIGVGADFTRTGAG
+1591 GDIGVGANFQRTGAG

-1611 ADANLNNIFSGYAAI
+1611 ADANLNSIFAGYAAI

-1634 TDPHGYDTAGADG
+1634 IDPHGYDTAGADG
-1647 KGAVFGYGGSQVLT
+1647 RGAVFSYINGNVLT
-1661 PRYGYLITSN
+1661 PQFGRVITSN
-1671 ANQTVPAGY
+1671 TAQTVPAGY
-1680 LFYTL
+1680 TFYTL
-1685 AGTPLPAGSAV
+1685 TGTQLPAGTAV
-1696 TAGEALIEPGNVPG
+1696 AAGQVLIEPGFNVTIPG
-1710 GFTAQTTA
+1710 GFTAQQA
-1718 TGQQVFAIYAY
+1718 PNGQWLQAIYRYSSGGA
-1729 TPGTGGQSFFN
+1729 GLSTG
-1740 GYGFNY
+1740 Y
-1746 ASLGTGTAVNGV
+1746 ASTGVGTAVNGIV
-1758 APQAL
+1758 PQAL
-1763 TVDAGLVTNAA
+1763 TVDAGLVIDVSSQPDAFT
-1774 GQANP
+1774 
-1779 IGTVVTGNTGS
+1779 GTIVTGNTGS

-1798 FYVGAPGT
+1798 FYTFSAPT
-1806 SYGNTGQVTPLAW
+1806 ASYGNTGQATPLAW
-1819 TMLAAGPRSL
+1819 TMQSASAPLNL

-1842 QYQNTWWNHLS
+1842 AYQSTWWAHQS
-1853 GDIADM
+1853 GDVADLK
-1859 RLGANQVANQGLNNP
+1859 LGGSQVANNGLNNP

-1882 LTTTSGSVAVAGYRD
+1882 LTTTSGSIAVAGYRD
-1897 ITVTDAGGINP
+1897 ITVTDSNGINP
-1908 SAGTAPVSLVAN
+1908 AAGTAPVSLVAN
-1920 RDLDILGAGLSRAT
+1920 RDLDILTSLTRAT
-1934 MGSLLTLG
+1934 TGSLLTLG
-1942 AGNMIVTAPGA
+1942 AGNMVVTAPGA
-1953 VISADQLQLIVGN
+1953 SINADQLQLIVGN

-1986 NPTGVLVVNSAASD
+1986 NPTGVLVVDSTASD

-2021 INISSGFTNGMLAAF
+2021 VTINSGFTNGMLAAF

-2055 TSPLHPVGLS
+2055 TSPLNPIGLS

-2084 DINVNAPILVNNSPG
+2084 DINVNAPIVVNNSTG

-2119 TDSIAAPNGNIF
+2119 TDMVSAPNGNVF
-2131 LQAVAGN
+2131 LQAVSGN
-2138 ITHSGPQGGNTVSG
+2138 ITHGGPQGGNTVTG
-2152 NNLTMIAGGSIGTSA
+2152 NNLTMLAGGSIGTSGT
-2167 AGGAIDTNV
+2167 GGAIDTNV

-2184 GGVYIYQSGPLAL
+2184 GGVYVYQSGPLAL
-2197 TTAGTANG
+2197 TAAGTANG
-2205 TANITDSQNT
+2205 TVNITDSQNT
-2215 LTVGNYPAGTA
+2215 LTVGNFPVGTA
-2226 PQTTM
+2226 PQTTL

-2254 SNGITLNAIGAT
+2254 SNSITLNAIGAN
-2266 SDVVAAAHTYTPNG
+2266 SDVMAAAHTYTPNG
-2280 AITVNAGRN
+2280 TITVNAGRN
-2289 IVDTPEETNYGDIGI
+2289 ILDTQEDTNYGDIGI
-2304 GTDTPTSNRLAFSA
+2304 GTDTPTSNALAFSA
-2318 GGTLMLNAVNTI
+2318 GGLLTLNAGNTI
-2330 GGDGTTTPN
+2330 GGTGTTTPD
-2339 PLDVYFGNLTAN
+2339 PLDVHFGDLTAN
-2351 ASGTQ
+2351 AAGTQ
-2356 ARSGVYLTALDTNAS
+2356 AQSGVYLTALDTNAS
-2371 GTGVVIGGGVTSAKN
+2371 GTGVVIGSGVTSAKN

-2391 RASTTAGSGSLNVAS
+2391 RASTTPGTGSLNVAS

-2414 YIRLAADR
+2414 YIRLAADQ
-2422 NVNVNAAVSANTTG
+2422 NVNVNAEVNADTTG
-2436 NVVLAAGLS
+2436 NVVLSAGLS
-2445 GTGNINQSSSGTL
+2445 GTGSINQGAAGTL

-2464 INANAAGNINWNAD
+2464 INAYAASNINWDAN

-2490 QAMTYGGNGTL
+2490 QAMTYGGNGSL
-2501 NAASVALTSGTT
+2501 NAGSVVLTSGTT
-2513 IGTAAAA
+2513 IGTAASA
-2520 VQTNTGNLAVVNG
+2520 VQTNTNNLAIVNG

-2544 TLAGQSSNNAGIN
+2544 TLAGQSSNNASIN
-2557 VSTTNGTITVGKVNV
+2557 VSTTSGTITVGKVAV
-2572 ATVVTP
+2572 ATSVTP
-2578 STGNAVGWDNN
+2578 STGNDIGWDNN
-2589 PNGTPLAAG
+2589 PLGTPIAAG

-2610 NVVLTANGTSSNVLI
+2610 NVVLTANGTGSNVLI

-2647 NGVVQTGTGATGIV
+2647 NGVVQTGTGTTGIV
-2661 NLNATNGQVI
+2661 NLDATNGQVT
-2671 DNEAASKPVVIGN
+2671 DNEAASKAVVIGN
-2684 TLNATAANGIGTV
+2684 TLNATAASGIGAV
-2697 ATGPGVAGDLATQI
+2697 ATGPGTAGDLATQV

-2717 TTGTGNAVVQNNGA
+2717 ITGTGDAVVQNSGA
-2731 LNVMGSVGTNTLNV
+2731 LNVMGSVGANTLNV
-2745 GATGAITVSGPIAAT
+2745 GATGAITVSGPVSAV
-2760 GGTVDLTSGMS
+2760 GGTVDLTSGMN
-2771 AMGSTVL
+2771 ALGSTIL
-2778 ANNTGGVTLASDVT
+2778 SNNKGGVTLASDVT
-2792 AGTLSINSAGLVQ
+2792 ADTLSINAAGLVQ
-2805 QTAGSIV
+2805 QTAGSIT

-2880 GTVTVGG
+2880 GAVTVGG
-2887 NYSGVN
+2887 NYDGVN

-2939 NNITVDLRSKNS
+2939 NNITVDLRSRNS

-2962 NGSSN
+2962 NGSSS
-2967 NELGTVTLN
+2967 NELGTVTLTTAKAPVTVN
-2976 TANAK
+2976 TA
-2981 VAVTTTTQDYN
+2981 TQDYN

-3001 ASLTVNAVAGTNA
+3001 ASLTVNSVAGTGA
-3014 NAGLQNNGL
+3014 NVGLQNNGL
-3023 GVINGINYGTHDNA
+3023 GVINGVNYGTHDNN
-3037 LNGGQGSRIALQ
+3037 LNGGQGSNIALQ

-3057 ITIGNVD
+3057 ITINNAN
-3064 VAGVSSSG
+3064 VAGVSSGST
-3072 NITINNVMAANGL
+3072 ITINNVTAANGL

-3095 NGTGTSIVAPTLA
+3095 NGTGTSIVAPTLS
-3108 LSALNGIGTAA
+3108 LSALSGIGTAA

-3129 MTATGVPGVLS
+3129 ASATGLPGVLS
-3140 TTVTGT
+3140 TAVTGA

-3156 PVQLGGMVNTIGFTC
+3156 PVQLGGMVNVIGFNC
-3171 NSSSSNVCNPAT
+3171 NSSSSNVCNPALT
-3183 TSTGT
+3183 GTGT
-3188 NVTKTLAG
+3188 NVTQTSAG
-3196 NGSGLGNITLTAGGA
+3196 NSSGLGNITLTAGGA
-3211 VTTGSTVTTNGGNID
+3211 VTTGNTVTTNGGNID
-3226 ISNSNGN
+3226 ISNSSGN
-3233 ITLSNAVTAASK
+3233 ITLSNAVAAASK
-3245 GNIELTSAA
+3245 GNVELTSAA
-3254 NLLVNANVNSAA
+3254 NLLVNAAVSSAA
-3266 GEINAQAMNNVALG
+3266 GEINAQAANNVALG
-3280 ANVSTAG
+3280 ANVGTAG
-3287 NVFIQA
+3287 NVFVQA
-3293 ATQAITQ
+3293 ETQGITQ

-3315 TTIGTATNTIQLNSS
+3315 TTIGTAANTVQLNSS

-3335 SPGSAYATEAG
+3335 SAGSAYATEAG

-3353 TTANGKLYVATTNGN
+3353 TTSNGKLYVATTNGN

-3406 GDLNVNAAMVSGTGE
+3406 GDLNVDAVMTSGTGE
-3421 INAKSTGG
+3421 INAKSTSG

-3444 VEGNQA
+3444 VEGNQS

-3469 GSIGASGVGTVQ
+3469 GSIGASGAGTVQ
-3481 TAVNTLGVN
+3481 TAVSTLGVN

-3505 AAESANNGSLNLS
+3505 AAESANNGNLNLS
-3518 TTNGTITVGSVALT
+3518 TTNGTVTVGSVALT
-3532 PTIAANAAGLI
+3532 PTIATNAAGLT

-3556 LSANGAGANILVTQS
+3556 LTANGTGSNILVTQS

-3612 IVNNESPAIAVVT
+3612 IVNNESPTIAVVT
-3625 GNTLNATAA
+3625 GNTLNAAAA

-3641 AGSGAAGDLGTQVS
+3641 AGSGTAGDLGTQVS

-3663 TGNAVIQNNGA
+3663 TGNAVIQNSGA
-3674 LNVAGSVGANM
+3674 LNVAGSVGANK
-3685 LSVGA
+3685 LNVGA
-3690 TDAITVSGPINAA
+3690 TDAITVSGPVSAS

-3711 GMAALGSTALSN
+3711 GMTSLGSTALSN

-3731 SDVTTNALSI
+3731 SDVTAGTLAIN
-3741 SSSGLVKQTSGS
+3741 SSGLVQQTGGS
-3753 LTDTITRVDT
+3753 LTDITTSVDT

-3772 TLSNNA
+3772 TVSNNA
-3778 TTITEAGS
+3778 TTMTEAGS
-3786 TVAGNYTI
+3786 TVSGNYTI
-3794 NTQGTL
+3794 NTQGAL
-3800 NQTGATTVGGNLT
+3800 NQTGATTVGGNFT
-3813 ESGET
+3813 ENGET
-3818 GGTVNGTVNVGGNYD
+3818 GGTVNGAVTVGGNYD

-3845 AGGSSSAINNNAA
+3845 ASGSNSAINNNAA
-3858 ATGVVTATGQGPD
+3858 VTGVVTATGQGPD

-3878 LSGTTLSNVT
+3878 LSGTALSNIT

-3952 VNAVAGASTPAQMQN
+3952 VNAVAGASTPTQMQN
-3967 NGLGTISGIN
+3967 NSLGTISGIN

-4029 NSMVATSVNGSVTQK
+4029 NSMVATSQNGAITQK
-4044 ATVPAILASA
+4044 ATAPAILASA

-4084 VLATSESGAGSTS
+4084 VLATSESGTGSTA

-4108 AINEVGFDSST
+4108 AVNEVGFDSST
-4119 SNVNGAPGTGTYIAP
+4119 SNVNGAPGTGTYITP

-4141 TTGELNLLSNGTA
+4141 SIGEINLLSNGTA
-4154 TLASNVAT
+4154 TLANNVAT

-4167 IQAAAGNIVQTGGTV
+4167 IQAAAGNIVQTSGTV

-4194 GIGSIGAPIA
+4194 SIGSVGAPIS
-4204 MNVGT
+4204 MDVGT

-4223 GPLTMGAVTSSN
+4223 GALTIGAVTSSN
-4235 GAVNVSTTNGTL
+4235 GAVNVGTTNGTL

-4262 VGLTQ
+4262 IGLTQ
-4267 IGVNANGNGAVN
+4267 IGVNANGSGSVN
-4279 LTAGGAGSDL
+4279 LAAGGTGSDL
-4289 LINQSV
+4289 LVNQSV
-4295 ISGAGAITGTADSN
+4295 ISGTGAITATADN
-4309 ITFNNGAV
+4309 NVTFNNGAV
-4317 QTTTSPTGVVTL
+4317 QTTTGATGMVSL

-4343 SAVVTS
+4343 SAVVTG

-4354 AAASGIGAAASA
+4354 AAANGIGATANG

-4374 TQVGNLAVTITGTG
+4374 TQVGNLAVTITDTG

-4400 SGSVGSNTM
+4400 SGSVGANTM

-4422 IQSGPTIAYGGTLD
+4422 IQSGPTVAYGGTLD

-4456 TLASNIT
+4456 TLASDVT

-4481 ISDNTLSIDTTRFT
+4481 INDTNLSIDTTRFT

-4503 NGSTGMT
+4503 NGSAGMT
-4510 DAGSNVA
+4510 DAGSNVT
-4517 GNYTIST
+4517 GNYTVST
-4524 QGSLDQTGTTTVGGN
+4524 QGSLDQTGITTVGGN
-4539 LTETG
+4539 FTETG
-4544 YTGGTVNGTVKVG
+4544 YTGGTVSGTVKVG
-4557 GNYDGVNNYGP
+4557 GNYDGVNNYGA

-4603 SVTLTSGQ
+4603 SVSLASGQ

-4624 VGGATDAVLLN
+4624 VSGAADAVLLN
-4635 AGANTLGTVTV
+4635 AGANTLGTVMV

-4669 LDVGNVTVNAVAGA
+4669 LDLGNVTVNAVAGA
-4683 NTAASLQNNTLGTI
+4683 STATRLQNNTLGTI

-4705 NNALNGGQ
+4705 NNALNSGQ

-4722 GNTLGNIT
+4722 SNTLGNIT

-4742 GSLQLN
+4742 GNLQLG

-4756 VATSQNGTI
+4756 VATSQNGAI
-4765 TQVAGAP
+4765 TQTAGAP

-4784 TGIGASNAPLEYDSA
+4784 TGIGGSNTPLNYDSA
-4799 AAVAAGK
+4799 AAIAAGK
-4806 TPILATSESGN
+4806 TPVLATSESGN
-4817 GSTAVA
+4817 GSTAVV

-4843 SNLSGAT
+4843 SNLSGAI
-4850 GTGTMFTATAVNNS
+4850 GTGTMLTATAVNNS

-4869 INLLSNGWATLA
+4869 INLLSNGSATLA
-4881 GDVTTSGN
+4881 GDVTTNGN
-4889 AFIQAT
+4889 AFIQAI

-4903 GTLRAADAVLTA
+4903 GTLSAADAVLTA
-4915 LGGSIGSAGG
+4915 LAGSIGSAGG
-4925 AIATNVQ
+4925 PIATNVQ
-4932 TLGMDSQGSAYAVNS
+4932 TLGLDSQGSAYAVNS
-4947 GALNLGAMT
+4947 GPLTLGSAT
-4956 TSNGTVNVTT
+4956 TGNGTVDVTT
-4966 QNGPL
+4966 QSGSL
-4971 TVTSINVT
+4971 TVASINVT
-4979 PSIGGNAIGLM
+4979 PTVAGNAIGLV

-5013 NAAVTSGGGEVNARS
+5013 NATVMSGGGEINARS
-5028 TAGDVLLA
+5028 TSGNVQLA
-5036 ANVTTTGNA
+5036 ADVTTTGNA
-5045 FVEAAN
+5045 FVQAAN

-5063 GAVLTADK
+5063 GAVLTADT
-5071 GSIGSASQVINTA
+5071 GSIGAASQAINTA
-5084 VNRLGVTANQGSAYV
+5084 VNRLGVTANQGNVYV
-5099 SNAGAMTAAGTTQN
+5099 SNAGAMTAAGTTQG
-5113 DMVLSTGN
+5113 DMVLSTGS
-5121 GQLTVGAVALNP
+5121 GQLTVGG
-5133 AVTNNAVGIAQTGIT
+5133 VTLIPTMANNAVGIAQTGIA
-5148 TGGDLSLLAAPTTNG
+5148 TGGDLSLLAGPAASG
-5163 TLQIDQPV
+5163 TLEVDQPV

-5177 IGVGGRDVNVNSN
+5177 IGVGGQDVNVNSN

-5198 FVADATSGPNAG
+5198 FVADATAGPNAG

-5216 TGNITSNGAGV
+5216 TGDITSNGAGV

-5235 KAPLGYSTTANNQ
+5235 EAPLGYSTNPNTNNQ
-5248 VILGTVSGVPS
+5248 VILGTVSGVPN
-5259 ADAPASRWS
+5259 ANAPASRWS

-5274 SYIPRYFVG
+5274 SYTPGYFVG
-5283 NGLFYKASLTAA
+5283 NGVFYKASLTAA
-5295 APVTE
+5295 TPVTQ

-5311 PPNPPVTP
+5311 APSTPNTPSAPSTP
-5319 AAGPSV
+5319 ATV
-5325 PVTGVVLTSLPVSPS
+5325 PPAPPAGVVLTSLPVPPS

-5362 SAPWQPDQTA
+5362 STPWQPDQTA
-5372 MPYARATFDASLPIN
+5372 TPYVRATFDASLPIN

-5395 TFGMPVLGPVMSCT
+5395 TFGVPVLGPVMSCA
-5409 GDEDRAH
+5409 DHQDLSH
-5416 RYQQYACIRPLSIS
+5416 RNRQYTCARSLSIS